1 MILPLVALAF
11 SSIVFLSRGFIVKG
25 SITRMKIFSAE
36 IQLSYLQLGLGL
48 YKTTKAAQACNL
60 LELF

>member
-36 IQLSYLQLGLGL
+36 IEWNDLQHEFGE
-48 YKTTKAAQACNL
+48 YKTMQVVQAAPVI
-60 LELF
+60 F